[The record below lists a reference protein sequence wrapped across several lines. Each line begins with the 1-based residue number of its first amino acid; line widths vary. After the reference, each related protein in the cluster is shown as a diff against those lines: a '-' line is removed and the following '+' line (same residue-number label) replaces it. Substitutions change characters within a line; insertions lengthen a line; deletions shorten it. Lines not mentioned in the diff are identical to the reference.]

1 MAFAKEK
8 NIDFR
13 EDSTN
18 SDNHFQRNFL
28 RNEIL
33 PKFEK
38 INTKYRRTIGNFID
52 YIETFAVSQNVR
64 AVTWLSEQSE
74 KFLQK
79 REKFEQKISQ
89 NIVWIFSISDFKNVD
104 TLLQY
109 TILERLYK
117 WSNNGNF
124 GLSEALLDE
133 ILRFILEGKNSFGE
147 KKIKNLHLQ
156 RRGDFVLVF

>member
-38 INTKYRRTIGNFID
+38 INTEYRRTIGNFID
-52 YIETFAVSQNVR
+52 YIETFAVSQNIR

-133 ILRFILEGKNSFGE
+133 ILRFILEGKNSF
-147 KKIKNLHLQ
+147 
-156 RRGDFVLVF
+156 